1 MKISDMIRNLYE
13 FMKEN
18 GDLECW
24 YAVDDKGNGYRE
36 VHFPPSLYY
45 ANEDDEVYQSLQ
57 DFDFDE
63 EYVDNIRQICII
75 N

>member
-13 FMKEN
+13 FLKEN

-24 YAVDDKGNGYRE
+24 YAVDDEGNEYCPIYY
-36 VHFPPSLYY
+36 PPSLYY
-45 ANEDDEVYQSLQ
+45 ANKNNDIYQSIQ

-63 EYVDNIRQICII
+63 DLVDDIRQICIV